1 MVEAITM
8 QEGTEA
14 THYERRQRL
23 HSGRE
28 LQALLGTIG
37 FTVRGLFADYSGA
50 GFNDA
55 KSGKVITLTEAAA
68 WPRRAPGRPSW

>member
-1 MVEAITM
+1 M
-8 QEGTEA
+8 G
-14 THYERRQRL
+14 HRWWRPSPCRRVPRPL
-23 HSGRE
+23 TKSGDSALYSGRE

-55 KSGKVITLTEAAA
+55 KGGKVVILAEAAA
-68 WPRRAPGRPSW
+68 